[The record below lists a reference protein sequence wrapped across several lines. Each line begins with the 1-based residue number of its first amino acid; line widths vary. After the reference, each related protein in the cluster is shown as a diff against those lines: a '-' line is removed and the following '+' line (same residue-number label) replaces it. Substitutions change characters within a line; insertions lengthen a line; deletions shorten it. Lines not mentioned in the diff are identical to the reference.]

1 MARNRKLR
9 SGGVRLGPFWF
20 AAGLCAFLCAA
31 GIGFV
36 WHRNRNEELSGLL
49 RQRAAALETL
59 RLQNQSLDRQLEEL
73 RSPRALE
80 AAIQRW
86 RLGLVVPQPDQVL
99 RLPEIKPDAGLR
111 PPAPMP
117 LAVAGRGP

>member
-1 MARNRKLR
+1 
-9 SGGVRLGPFWF
+9 
-20 AAGLCAFLCAA
+20 LCVAS
-31 GIGFV
+31 IGYV
-36 WHRNRNEELSGLL
+36 WHRNRNEQLGRLL

-99 RLPEIKPDAGLR
+99 RLPGTRPDALLR
-111 PPAPMP
+111 LPASVR
-117 LAVAGRGP
+117 LAAAASKP